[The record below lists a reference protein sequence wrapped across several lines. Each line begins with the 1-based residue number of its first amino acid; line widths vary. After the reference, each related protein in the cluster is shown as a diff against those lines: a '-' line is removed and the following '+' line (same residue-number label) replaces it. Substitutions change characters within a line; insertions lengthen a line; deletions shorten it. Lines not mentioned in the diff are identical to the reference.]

1 MSDLP
6 RRLLFEDDGAH
17 VLEYSLLIIGLG
29 TALFEPFLLT
39 AAYYAGCRPD
49 APADVAARHI
59 FLAVVSSPTSF
70 GYDWLV
76 PSSRRR
82 VSSSH

>member
-39 AAYYAGCRPD
+39 AAYYQV
-49 APADVAARHI
+49 ADLTR
-59 FLAVVSSPTSF
+59 LLMSQ
-70 GYDWLV
+70 LV
-76 PSSRRR
+76 TYF
-82 VSSSH
+82 